1 MTAEEVDSMAAT
13 PAPTSDAAAMIA
25 ALVTRFNC
33 VDAEKTWSGSWWTDR
48 LNRDLPDLPRHNIRR
63 QLAGGGSQWLLR
75 WTGYPYANDLARMLC
90 DPVFGLRGTVAHESA
105 GGVDLRR
112 VDATLRLRQI

>member
-33 VDAEKTWSGSWWTDR
+33 VDAEKTWSGSWRTDR

-112 VDATLRLRQI
+112 VDATLHLRQI